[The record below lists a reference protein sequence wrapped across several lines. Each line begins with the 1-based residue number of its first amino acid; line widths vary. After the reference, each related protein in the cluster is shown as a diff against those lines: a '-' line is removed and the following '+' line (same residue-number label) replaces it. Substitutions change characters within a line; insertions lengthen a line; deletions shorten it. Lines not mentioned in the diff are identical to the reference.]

1 MILVNG
7 LAVEFS
13 GDIIF
18 SDISFA
24 INENDKIALM
34 GKNGAVKSTLMK
46 IIAGVQ
52 KANHRSVQSPENTV
66 IAVNEEGEMD
76 LFY

>member
-1 MILVNG
+1 MISVNG

-13 GDIIF
+13 GDTLF
-18 SDISFA
+18 SNISFA

-34 GKNGAVKSTLMK
+34 GKNGAGKTTLMK

-52 KANHRSVQSPENTV
+52 KEQVLHVVKT
-66 IAVNEEGEMD
+66 
-76 LFY
+76 